1 MMLANL
7 GLQSTRKHLC
17 SMDVNMPCVWP
28 MDTEPLPAAA
38 GAKPCLAP
46 PWKKKRHSHFA
57 RLECFV
63 RSAFGHS
70 MLSSASAAGIRDAG
84 TLQLANIEWPNADLP
99 MWLAANPEWRFSP
112 CGAFQS
118 AINVSTCERT
128 ACGNGPQLLARGIC
142 LHRSPRRHQLVSG
155 YFPSRAAM
163 NWGPAVFQAP
173 PPSIGSG
180 CLSSRAVFKWGP
192 ATFNWFRLSFKPR
205 HLQLGSG
212 YLSSR
217 AAITWFPAIFQA
229 APPST
234 GVHLSFTTSALPP
247 IRPFV
252 TSPDRFLERNS
263 DRELRWREK
272 PMGYFKL
279 TRVLASAPDSSGR
292 NTQNGQIVTLQTPE
306 FQRYDSH
313 DAVFLMEN
321 DPKTRNRNVGYFFT
335 IHPAKADRSE
345 GCGRHLCRAR

>member
-1 MMLANL
+1 MA
-7 GLQSTRKHLC
+7 TDPK
-17 SMDVNMPCVWP
+17 
-28 MDTEPLPAAA
+28 A
-38 GAKPCLAP
+38 
-46 PWKKKRHSHFA
+46 
-57 RLECFV
+57 
-63 RSAFGHS
+63 
-70 MLSSASAAGIRDAG
+70 
-84 TLQLANIEWPNADLP
+84 
-99 MWLAANPEWRFSP
+99 
-112 CGAFQS
+112 
-118 AINVSTCERT
+118 
-128 ACGNGPQLLARGIC
+128 QLLALGIC
-142 LHRSPRRHQLVSG
+142 LHRSPRRHHLVSG

-205 HLQLGSG
+205 HLLLGSG
-212 YLSSR
+212 YLASR

-313 DAVFLMEN
+313 VAVFLMEN
-321 DPKTRNRNVGYFFT
+321 VPKTRNRNVGYFLLRKIISYWKISNVT
-335 IHPAKADRSE
+335 IWSVFVHFPIGKQQNVNRNVEILGGSATLRFDVCCHISIGEQQIVTENSKM
-345 GCGRHLCRAR
+345 